1 MTIGTPTHINFILD
15 ETGSMGS
22 VRDATISAFNEY
34 VEGLQGE
41 GNPITFTLTKF
52 NSERVEIIEKG
63 VGISDVAPLTR
74 ETYRPA
80 AVTPLYDAIAGSI
93 RSTERY
99 LEGLD
104 PKPSVVCDIFTDG
117 FENASREYTR
127 EMIFD
132 LITSKQAE
140 GWTFAYMGANQDA
153 WEIGESVGIP
163 GKNTASY
170 AQRNPGEAMN
180 RKLTAMRRRVRRGTT
195 IASEGFYTDE
205 ERQRGSSER

>member
-34 VEGLQGE
+34 VAGLRGE
-41 GNPITFTLTKF
+41 GDPITFTLTKF
-52 NSERVEIIEKG
+52 NSRRVEIVDVG
-63 VGISDVAPLTR
+63 VGINDVVPLTHQ
-74 ETYRPA
+74 TYRPIA
-80 AVTPLYDAIAGSI
+80 ATPLYDAIAGSV

-99 LEGLD
+99 LAGLE
-104 PKPSVVCDIFTDG
+104 PKPTVVCDIFTDG

-140 GWTFAYMGANQDA
+140 GWTFAYMGADQDA
-153 WEIGESVGIP
+153 WTVGRAIGIP
-163 GKNTASY
+163 GENTASY
-170 AQRNPGEAMN
+170 AQRDPGRAMN
-180 RKLTAMRRRVRRGTT
+180 VKFGAMRRHLRRNPADTT
-195 IASEGFYTDE
+195 EGFYTE
-205 ERQRGSSER
+205 KERQSKRE